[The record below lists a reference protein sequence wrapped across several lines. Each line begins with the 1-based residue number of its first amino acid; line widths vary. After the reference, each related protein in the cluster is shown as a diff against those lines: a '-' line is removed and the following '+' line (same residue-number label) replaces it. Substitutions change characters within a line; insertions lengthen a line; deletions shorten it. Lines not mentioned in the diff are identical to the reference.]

1 MTGKRRVLAAFYF
14 ALSAA
19 GLVGTW
25 TWNLISI
32 AENRNFVGDW
42 VSSGPA
48 VASLSLD
55 ILIAA
60 IAASIFM
67 IVEGRRL
74 RMRFLW
80 AYVALI
86 PIAAFAFSFPLF
98 LAMRER
104 TLSTLSNTTEKDATS

>member
-1 MTGKRRVLAAFYF
+1 VTGARKVRAAFYF
-14 ALSAA
+14 AVSAA
-19 GLVGTW
+19 GLLGTW

-42 VSSGPA
+42 VSNGPA
-48 VASLSLD
+48 VASLGLD

-74 RMRFLW
+74 KMRFLW

-86 PIAAFAFSFPLF
+86 PIAAFAFAFPLF

-104 TLSTLSNTTEKDATS
+104 ALPTLNHTTEKDTTE

>member
-1 MTGKRRVLAAFYF
+1 VKAGRKVLIASYF

-32 AENRNFVGDW
+32 AEGRNFLGDW

-67 IVEGRRL
+67 IVEGRRI

-80 AYVALI
+80 AYLALI
-86 PIAAFAFSFPLF
+86 PIAAFAFAFPLF

-104 TLSTLSNTTEKDATS
+104 ALNTLINTTEKETST

>member
-1 MTGKRRVLAAFYF
+1 MTARRKVLAAFYF
-14 ALSAA
+14 GVGAV

-32 AENRNFVGDW
+32 SEGRNFVGDW

-48 VASLSLD
+48 VASLALD

-60 IAASIFM
+60 IAASIFI

-80 AYVALI
+80 AYVAHI
-86 PIAAFAFSFPLF
+86 PLAALAFAFPLF

-104 TLSTLSNTTEKDATS
+104 TLHTLTNSTQKETTK